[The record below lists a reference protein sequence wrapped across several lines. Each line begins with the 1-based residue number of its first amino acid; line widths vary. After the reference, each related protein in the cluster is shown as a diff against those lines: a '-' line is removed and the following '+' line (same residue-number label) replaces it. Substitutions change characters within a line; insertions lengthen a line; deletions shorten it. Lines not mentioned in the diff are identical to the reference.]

1 MADQRKTLILIAGPT
16 AVGKT
21 DIAIDLAKE
30 LKTEIISADGRQF
43 YKEMSIG
50 TAKPSREQLAAVP
63 HHFID
68 NKSITELYSAGD
80 YEREVD
86 NFLKDYFLK
95 NDTVILCGGTGLY
108 IKAVLEGL
116 DSMPATPD
124 VLRAELMQRLEKE
137 GLDKLR
143 TELLL
148 LDPESIKSL
157 DLNNTQ
163 RVIRALELNIHTGK
177 TLDYWQQNSSKILN
191 FSVLRIGLNLER
203 EQLYARINQ
212 RVHFMLES
220 GLLSEAEGLKHLS
233 DLNAL
238 QTVGYTELFEY
249 FSGKTSLD
257 FAIEKIKQNTRRYA
271 KRQLTWFR
279 NKENLNWFGSEDLE
293 GILDF
298 IKKNC

>member
-1 MADQRKTLILIAGPT
+1 MADHRKTLILIAGPT

-50 TAKPSREQLAAVP
+50 TAKPSREQLAAVQ

-163 RVIRALELNIHTGK
+163 RVIRALELNIYTGK

-257 FAIEKIKQNTRRYA
+257 FAVEKIKQNTRRYA

>member
-50 TAKPSREQLAAVP
+50 TAKPSREQLAAVQ

-298 IKKNC
+298 IKKNS